1 MQQVMYEVVQ
11 RFTYVR
17 SFPDFPSLPFPPK
30 VILKRLQ
37 ELFFADFPLDLIIV
51 VRIIGSKIGRFNE
64 PGVAKGLLVP
74 ITACPAT
81 AFRESGFKVLK

>member
-30 VILKRLQ
+30 VILKGLQ

-64 PGVAKGLLVP
+64 PGEAKGLLVP

-81 AFRESGFKVLK
+81 AFRES